1 MVNSSLNWA
10 SILGIVLIF
19 WTPFISIAGVE
30 RISRTGKPKALWAL
44 IIGRY
49 VFGQLCAG
57 ILFFQGWRLD
67 PILQFS
73 QLLLVLGLIVE
84 SGYAILRDGFSL
96 NGDAKRH
103 KAAFEYANR
112 NQVQAPKK
120 SILLWYFLTLITL
133 PLPFLGGLIVL
144 FMASHRFGKVEK
156 RLVELDSRNI

>member
-10 SILGIVLIF
+10 SILGIVLIL
-19 WTPFISIAGVE
+19 WTPFIAIAGVE

-84 SGYAILRDGFSL
+84 SGYAILRDGFLL
-96 NGDAKRH
+96 NGDTRRH
-103 KAAFEYANR
+103 KAAFEYANKIR
-112 NQVQAPKK
+112 YKRQK
-120 SILLWYFLTLITL
+120 SQFC
-133 PLPFLGGLIVL
+133 
-144 FMASHRFGKVEK
+144 FGTF
-156 RLVELDSRNI
+156 